1 MFFPGGGPIIGHE
14 YISLLRK
21 HKPTLLWDDKVKE
34 HYFEYVEKKKKHIV
48 FYPSLKSLALRL
60 EEASQWGTGISIWEI
75 GQGLEYFFDL
85 L

>member
-1 MFFPGGGPIIGHE
+1 M
-14 YISLLRK
+14 
-21 HKPTLLWDDKVKE
+21 KE
-34 HYFEYVEKKKKHIV
+34 HYFEYVERKKKHIV